1 MNSYNY
7 NINKMEDD
15 EYTPVPKKYYNYKG
29 KEHLNLSLNLYGNSY
44 KDKVLK
50 ICAYTIINKEIPFLR
65 FLLTNIGIN
74 KGLIFP
80 TVPLIKIDRGQL
92 IEYSKVCLF
101 GLLMLQD
108 FVKFNE
114 SVEFNGFF
122 EYDNIIYIFIDIT
135 KCNYEADD
143 IYKSNNCWFALT
155 DEIINLKHLCNMY
168 IENEVR
174 NLFIN
179 NEDLCFLEDETN
191 NIYEVP
197 VVGYVGKPE
206 NKLNFTYVFGESK
219 CDKNEILGPY
229 YYFKDFNNAFNDG
242 CQYKNGGIVR
252 FAIFIGSVKY
262 IENYPNDTI
271 DDSEIKKMRL
281 NDDNLD
287 KRMEGLT
294 IRITDHDG
302 NWAYKYDSIY
312 LGNVELDDG
321 STYKNNIIVVKEYE
335 QQIPLSFHY
344 VNKNS
349 LNSYSII

>member
-1 MNSYNY
+1 MD
-7 NINKMEDD
+7 DD
-15 EYTPVPKKYYNYKG
+15 EYTPEPKKYYNYRG
-29 KEHLNLSLNLYGNSY
+29 KEYMKLNLDCKN
-44 KDKVLK
+44 KVIK

-74 KGLIFP
+74 TNLKFP
-80 TVPLIKIDRGQL
+80 TVPMIKNIDQGQL

-101 GLLMLQD
+101 GLLTLSD
-108 FVKFNE
+108 FDKFNE
-114 SVEFNGFF
+114 FVEFNGFYEF
-122 EYDNIIYIFIDIT
+122 DNIIYIFIDIT
-135 KCNYEADD
+135 KCNYEAND

-155 DEIINLKHLCNMY
+155 DEIIHMKHICNMY
-168 IENEVR
+168 VENEVK
-174 NLFIN
+174 NLFLKN
-179 NEDLCFLEDETN
+179 ADLCFLEDEN
-191 NIYEVP
+191 NKIYEIP

-206 NKLNFTYVFGESK
+206 NKLNFTYIFGESK
-219 CDKNEILGPY
+219 GDKNEILGPY

-262 IENYPNDTI
+262 IENYPNDPI

-281 NDDNLD
+281 NDDKLD

-302 NWAYKYDSIY
+302 NWAYKYDSTY

-321 STYKNNIIVVKEYE
+321 SIYKNNITVVKEYE
-335 QQIPLSFHY
+335 QQIPLSYHY
-344 VNKNS
+344 VNKISLNNS
-349 LNSYSII
+349 NSYSII